1 MPNLTWSNHSG
12 SGLES
17 MDSQV
22 GSYLAPE
29 KSIDMVQ
36 TRRQTTVK
44 APILKRGLAKRSGRT
59 KKKSLMHGFVDCHCH
74 ISAGDFDKD
83 VEEVIENSKKAGLL
97 ALLAVAEHAGE
108 FTKIIELS
116 QRAFGLQDLD
126 AALPVIEKYKD
137 RLVGVGEVG
146 LDFTPRFVS
155 GESDKESQKL
165 VLIRQAQVAKELDLP
180 LNVHSRSAGRPT
192 IHLLKEQG
200 VDKALL
206 HAFDGKPSVAMEGVK
221 AGYFFSIPPSI
232 IRSEQKQKLVK
243 QLPLENI
250 CLETDSPALGPEK
263 QVRNE
268 PRNICV
274 SAEYI
279 SKVKG
284 VSLETVMEVTTQNAL
299 RLFPKLKSAI
309 KP

>member
-1 MPNLTWSNHSG
+1 MRGANVL
-12 SGLES
+12 
-17 MDSQV
+17 V
-22 GSYLAPE
+22 V
-29 KSIDMVQ
+29 DM
-36 TRRQTTVK
+36 
-44 APILKRGLAKRSGRT
+44 L
-59 KKKSLMHGFVDCHCH
+59 GFVDCHCH
-74 ISAGDFDKD
+74 ISARDFDKD
-83 VEEVIENSKKAGLL
+83 IEEVIDSSKQVGLL

-108 FTKIIELS
+108 FEKIIELS
-116 QRAFGLQDLD
+116 QRFPGFIFPCLGVHPVQDVSPEQQRGARLQDLD
-126 AALPVIEKYKD
+126 AALPIIEKYKD
-137 RLVGVGEVG
+137 HLVAIGEVG
-146 LDFTPRFVS
+146 LDFTPRYVS
-155 GESDKESQKL
+155 SDTDKDSQRQVL
-165 VLIRQAQVAKELDLP
+165 VRQAQIAKELDLP

-200 VDKALL
+200 VEKALL

-232 IRSEQKQKLVK
+232 VRSEQKQKLVK

-268 PRNICV
+268 PKNICI

-279 SKVKG
+279 SKIKG
-284 VSLETVMEVTTQNAL
+284 VSLQTVMEVTTQNAL

-309 KP
+309 RP

>member
-1 MPNLTWSNHSG
+1 
-12 SGLES
+12 
-17 MDSQV
+17 
-22 GSYLAPE
+22 
-29 KSIDMVQ
+29 
-36 TRRQTTVK
+36 
-44 APILKRGLAKRSGRT
+44 
-59 KKKSLMHGFVDCHCH
+59 MHGYVDCHCH
-74 ISAGDFDKD
+74 ISAEDFDKD
-83 VEEVIENSKKAGLL
+83 IEEVVENSKKAGLL

-108 FTKIIELS
+108 FEKIIELS
-116 QRAFGLQDLD
+116 QRFPGFIFPCLGVHPVQEVSPEQQRGASLQDLE
-126 AALPVIEKYKD
+126 AALPIIEKYKD
-137 RLVGVGEVG
+137 HLVAIGEVG
-146 LDFTPRFVS
+146 LDFTPRYVS
-155 GESDKESQKL
+155 NDTDKESQRQ
-165 VLIRQAQVAKELDLP
+165 VLIRQAQIAKELDLP

-200 VDKALL
+200 VEKALL

-268 PRNICV
+268 PRNICI

-279 SKVKG
+279 SKIKG
-284 VSLETVMEVTTQNAL
+284 VSLQTVMEVTMQNAL
-299 RLFPKLKSAI
+299 RLFPKLKSAVR
-309 KP
+309 P

>member
-1 MPNLTWSNHSG
+1 MQ
-12 SGLES
+12 E
-17 MDSQV
+17 V
-22 GSYLAPE
+22 GNVLVLRAE
-29 KSIDMVQ
+29 Q
-36 TRRQTTVK
+36 
-44 APILKRGLAKRSGRT
+44 T
-59 KKKSLMHGFVDCHCH
+59 KKQPSHMRGFIDCHCH

-116 QRAFGLQDLD
+116 QRFPSFIFPCLGVHPVQDVSPEQQRSASLQDLD

-263 QVRNE
+263 QIRNE

-309 KP
+309 RP

>member
-1 MPNLTWSNHSG
+1 MRRLHF
-12 SGLES
+12 
-17 MDSQV
+17 SQEV
-22 GSYLAPE
+22 GNVLVLRAT
-29 KSIDMVQ
+29 Q
-36 TRRQTTVK
+36 
-44 APILKRGLAKRSGRT
+44 T
-59 KKKSLMHGFVDCHCH
+59 KKKKSHMHGFIDCHCH

-116 QRAFGLQDLD
+116 QRFSGFIFPCLGVHPVQEVSPEQQRSASLQDLD
-126 AALPVIEKYKD
+126 AALPVIEKYRD
-137 RLVGVGEVG
+137 RLVAVGEVG

-165 VLIRQAQVAKELDLP
+165 VLIRQAQLAKELDLP

-200 VDKALL
+200 VEKALL

-232 IRSEQKQKLVK
+232 IRSEQQKLVK

-299 RLFPKLKSAI
+299 RLFSKLKSAI
-309 KP
+309 RP

>member
-1 MPNLTWSNHSG
+1 MQG
-12 SGLES
+12 
-17 MDSQV
+17 
-22 GSYLAPE
+22 Y
-29 KSIDMVQ
+29 
-36 TRRQTTVK
+36 
-44 APILKRGLAKRSGRT
+44 
-59 KKKSLMHGFVDCHCH
+59 VDCHCH
-74 ISAGDFDKD
+74 ISARDFDKD
-83 VEEVIENSKKAGLL
+83 IGEVIENSKKAGLV
-97 ALLAVAEHAGE
+97 AVLAVAEHAGE
-108 FTKIIELS
+108 FHKIIELS
-116 QRAFGLQDLD
+116 ERFPGFIFPCLGIHPVQEVTPEKQRGATLQDLE
-126 AALPVIEKYKD
+126 AALPIIEKYKD
-137 RLVGVGEVG
+137 RLVAIGEVG

-155 GESDKESQKL
+155 GEADKENQRQ
-165 VLIRQAQVAKELDLP
+165 VLIHQAQIAKELDLP

-200 VDKALL
+200 VEKALL

-268 PRNICV
+268 PKNLLV

-279 SKVKG
+279 SKIKG
-284 VSLETVMEVTTQNAL
+284 VSLEEVMEKTTQNAL
-299 RLFPKLKSAI
+299 RLFPRLKSAI
-309 KP
+309 RP

>member
-1 MPNLTWSNHSG
+1 
-12 SGLES
+12 
-17 MDSQV
+17 
-22 GSYLAPE
+22 
-29 KSIDMVQ
+29 
-36 TRRQTTVK
+36 
-44 APILKRGLAKRSGRT
+44 
-59 KKKSLMHGFVDCHCH
+59 MHGYVDCHCH

-83 VEEVIENSKKAGLL
+83 IDEVIENSKKAGLL

-108 FTKIIELS
+108 FDKIIQLS
-116 QRAFGLQDLD
+116 QRFPGFIFPCLGVHPVQEVSPEQQRGASLQ
-126 AALPVIEKYKD
+126 
-137 RLVGVGEVG
+137 VG
-146 LDFTPRFVS
+146 LDFTPRYVS
-155 GESDKESQKL
+155 NETDKESQRQ
-165 VLIRQAQVAKELDLP
+165 VLIRQAEIAKHLDLP

-200 VDKALL
+200 VEKVLL

-268 PRNICV
+268 PRNISV

-279 SKVKG
+279 SKIKG
-284 VSLETVMEVTTQNAL
+284 LPLEKVMEATTQNAL

-309 KP
+309 RP

>member
-1 MPNLTWSNHSG
+1 
-12 SGLES
+12 
-17 MDSQV
+17 
-22 GSYLAPE
+22 
-29 KSIDMVQ
+29 
-36 TRRQTTVK
+36 
-44 APILKRGLAKRSGRT
+44 
-59 KKKSLMHGFVDCHCH
+59 MHGYVDCHCH
-74 ISAGDFDKD
+74 ISAEDFDKD
-83 VEEVIENSKKAGLL
+83 IEEVVENSKKAGLL

-108 FTKIIELS
+108 FEKIIELS
-116 QRAFGLQDLD
+116 QRFPGFIFPCLGVHPVQEVSPEQQRGASLQ
-126 AALPVIEKYKD
+126 
-137 RLVGVGEVG
+137 VG
-146 LDFTPRFVS
+146 LDFTPRYVS
-155 GESDKESQKL
+155 NDTDKESQRQ
-165 VLIRQAQVAKELDLP
+165 VLIRQAQIAKELDLP

-200 VDKALL
+200 VEKALL

-268 PRNICV
+268 PRNICI

-279 SKVKG
+279 SKIKG
-284 VSLETVMEVTTQNAL
+284 VSLQTVMEVTMQNAL
-299 RLFPKLKSAI
+299 RLFPKLKSAVR
-309 KP
+309 P

>member
-1 MPNLTWSNHSG
+1 
-12 SGLES
+12 
-17 MDSQV
+17 
-22 GSYLAPE
+22 
-29 KSIDMVQ
+29 
-36 TRRQTTVK
+36 
-44 APILKRGLAKRSGRT
+44 
-59 KKKSLMHGFVDCHCH
+59 MHGYIDCHCH
-74 ISAGDFDKD
+74 ISAGDFDQD
-83 VEEVIENSKKAGLL
+83 VEDVIENSKKAGLL

-108 FTKIIELS
+108 FNKIIELS
-116 QRAFGLQDLD
+116 QRFSGFIFPCLGVHPVQEGSPEQRSASLRDLD

-137 RLVGVGEVG
+137 QLVAVGEVG

-155 GESDKESQKL
+155 GESDKENQKQ
-165 VLIRQAQVAKELDLP
+165 VLILQAQLAKALDLP

-200 VDKALL
+200 VEKALL
-206 HAFDGKPSVAMEGVK
+206 HAFDGKPSVAMEGVQ

-232 IRSEQKQKLVK
+232 IRSEQQKLVK

-268 PRNICV
+268 PQNICN

-279 SKVKG
+279 SKIKG
-284 VSLETVMEVTTQNAL
+284 VSLEKVMEVTTQNAL

-309 KP
+309 RP

>member
-1 MPNLTWSNHSG
+1 
-12 SGLES
+12 
-17 MDSQV
+17 
-22 GSYLAPE
+22 
-29 KSIDMVQ
+29 
-36 TRRQTTVK
+36 
-44 APILKRGLAKRSGRT
+44 
-59 KKKSLMHGFVDCHCH
+59 MHGYVDCHCH

-83 VEEVIENSKKAGLL
+83 IDEVIENSKKAGLL

-108 FTKIIELS
+108 FDKIIQLS
-116 QRAFGLQDLD
+116 QRFPGFIFPCLGVHPVQEVSPEQQRGASLQDLD
-126 AALPVIEKYKD
+126 AALPIIEKYKEH
-137 RLVGVGEVG
+137 LVAIGEVG
-146 LDFTPRFVS
+146 LDFTPRYVS
-155 GESDKESQKL
+155 NETDKESQRQ
-165 VLIRQAQVAKELDLP
+165 VLIRQAEIAKHLDLP

-200 VDKALL
+200 VEKVLL

-232 IRSEQKQKLVK
+232 IRSEQVLCVFSTKKQKLVK

-268 PRNICV
+268 PRNISV

-279 SKVKG
+279 SKIKG
-284 VSLETVMEVTTQNAL
+284 LPLEKVMEATTQNAL

-309 KP
+309 RP